1 MEGTGYTHFV
11 KPLARTQPL
20 SWIVTSREVI
30 EMPFSIDWEAIP
42 KHVNNPEL
50 IAALVR
56 QRICHITI
64 AISIQNDI
72 QGINAINPEQ
82 AELLQ

>member
-1 MEGTGYTHFV
+1 
-11 KPLARTQPL
+11 
-20 SWIVTSREVI
+20 
-30 EMPFSIDWEAIP
+30 MPFSIDWEAIP